1 MVPPSLKQIER
12 GFPVRAPHLSLA
24 ATVTAIVAAVAIL
37 AAGPAS
43 AIDDVVI
50 PIDSVAF
57 GDEGE
62 IIEVASVT
70 VEPELVG
77 STCSLELEADNNGS
91 VHPDND
97 LIVTTGG
104 QSGTIPDVESEP
116 GQVTIVDEDVVLGE
130 TVVVELQFGPDGVTS
145 GGLILTFDC
154 EAQPVPTTTA
164 PPTTTE
170 PPTTTLPPTG
180 VDPAVEGQ
188 PTFTG

>member
-1 MVPPSLKQIER
+1 VKS
-12 GFPVRAPHLSLA
+12 VHVS
-24 ATVTAIVAAVAIL
+24 VVSVVAAAAAAILVL

-43 AIDDVVI
+43 AIDDIVI

-57 GDEGE
+57 GTEGE
-62 IIEVASVT
+62 IIEVASVA
-70 VEPELVG
+70 VEPDLVG

-91 VHPDND
+91 VHPGND

-104 QSGTIPDVESEP
+104 ESGTIPDVESAP
-116 GQVTIVDEDVVLGE
+116 GQVTIVDADVVLGD
-130 TVVVELQFGPDGVTS
+130 TVLVELQFGPDGVTS

-164 PPTTTE
+164 PPSTTE
-170 PPTTTLPPTG
+170 PPSTTLPPTG
-180 VDPAVEGQ
+180 VDPAVQGQ

>member
-1 MVPPSLKQIER
+1 
-12 GFPVRAPHLSLA
+12 VRAVHISLLSAIA
-24 ATVTAIVAAVAIL
+24 ACAAVIMVL

-43 AIDDVVI
+43 AIDDLVI

-62 IIEVASVT
+62 IIEVASVP
-70 VEPELVG
+70 VDPDLVG
-77 STCSLELEADNNGS
+77 STCTLELEADNNGS
-91 VHPDND
+91 VHPNND
-97 LIVTTGG
+97 LIVSTGG
-104 QSGTIPDVESEP
+104 QSGTIPDVESDP
-116 GQVTIVDEDVVLGE
+116 GQVTIVDAEVVLGE
-130 TVVVELQFGPDGVTS
+130 TVLVELQFGPDGVTS

-164 PPTTTE
+164 PPTTE
-170 PPTTTLPPTG
+170 PPSTTLPPTG

>member
-1 MVPPSLKQIER
+1 MRAIHISL
-12 GFPVRAPHLSLA
+12 FSVVA
-24 ATVTAIVAAVAIL
+24 AFAVAIAVL

-43 AIDDVVI
+43 AIDDIII

-62 IIEVASVT
+62 IVEVASVT

-91 VHPDND
+91 VHPGND

-116 GQVTIVDEDVVLGE
+116 GQVTVVDGDVVLGE
-130 TVVVELQFGPDGVTS
+130 TVVIELQFGPDGVTS

-154 EAQPVPTTTA
+154 EAQPVPTTTTA
-164 PPTTTE
+164 PPSTTE
-170 PPTTTLPPTG
+170 PPSTTLPPTG